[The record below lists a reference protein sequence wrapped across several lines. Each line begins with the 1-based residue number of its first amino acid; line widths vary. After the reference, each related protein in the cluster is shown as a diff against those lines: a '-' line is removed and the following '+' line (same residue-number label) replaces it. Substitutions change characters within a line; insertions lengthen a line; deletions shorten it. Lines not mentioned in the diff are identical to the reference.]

1 MTVPASV
8 RASIIVPVRNG
19 QRFLAQALASIVGN
33 ASAVD
38 ELIVIDDGS
47 TDGTAGILDAF
58 LQDHACLCLRS
69 DGVGP
74 AAARNLG
81 LEVAAG
87 RFVAFLDHDDQWP
100 AGRLD
105 AHCQELER
113 HDAAVIMG
121 RTQYLIED
129 AAQASRFRFP
139 DGQQAG
145 HLHHLGAS
153 TFRREVFA
161 RHGRFD
167 PALRFSEDQDFF
179 LRLMDAGCDIHRV
192 PEVGLLYRV
201 HETNMTRGVPTRNL
215 GLFQVLHASIQRR
228 RAAGPRAV

>member
-1 MTVPASV
+1 MTGRASV

-19 QRFLAQALASIVGN
+19 QRFLAQALSSIVGN
-33 ASAVD
+33 ASAAD

-47 TDGTAGILDAF
+47 TDGTAAILDAF
-58 LQDHACLCLRS
+58 QQDHACLRLGS

-74 AAARNLG
+74 AGARNLG

-87 RFVAFLDHDDQWP
+87 RFIAFLDHDDQWP

-105 AHCQELER
+105 AHCGALER
-113 HDAAVIMG
+113 NGAPAIMG
-121 RTQYLIED
+121 KTRYVVED
-129 AAQASRFRFP
+129 EAQSSRFRFP

-153 TFRREVFA
+153 TFRREVFQQ
-161 RHGRFD
+161 HGRFD
-167 PALRFSEDQDFF
+167 PDLRFSEDQDFF
-179 LRLMDAGCDIHRV
+179 LRLADAGCDIRRV
-192 PEVGLLYRV
+192 PEIGLLYRV
-201 HETNMTRGVPTRNL
+201 HETNMTRGVPTRDL

-228 RAAGPRAV
+228 RAAGASTI